1 MIKPEAKLNPKIFEN
16 DVEKKPIRDGFGT
29 GVVKAGEENKN
40 VVVLTADL
48 NESTRTEA
56 FSKKFPERF
65 FEIGIAEQNLA
76 SVASGMAHIGKIPF
90 ATSYAMFN
98 PGRNWEQI
106 RTTVA
111 YNNQPVKIVGSHAG
125 LTTGPD
131 GGTHQALEDMA
142 LMRVIPNMVV
152 ISPCDA
158 IEAEKATVAC
168 AKNNQPTYLRLCR
181 EKTPVIT
188 TNETSF
194 EIGKA
199 QVLFQSKINFDEDL
213 DFTIFATGFLVH
225 NALVAAKEL
234 SEATGLLKKTKLKI
248 AVINIHTIKP
258 LDTDLILKY
267 AKHSKMIFTVEEH
280 QIAGGMGSAIAEFLA
295 EKNPIKIGFIGV
307 RDQFGQSGK
316 PFELIEKYGL
326 DAEGIKKQI
335 LAIISKK

>member
-48 NESTRTEA
+48 NESTRAEE

-76 SVASGMAHIGKIPF
+76 SVASGMAHVGKVPF

-152 ISPCDA
+152 VSPCDA
-158 IEAEKATVAC
+158 IEAEKATLAC
-168 AKNNQPTYLRLCR
+168 AKNNQPTYLRLGR
-181 EKTPVIT
+181 EKTPIIT
-188 TNETSF
+188 TKETPF
-194 EIGKA
+194 EIGRGV
-199 QVLFQSKINFDEDL
+199 VLFQSLINFDEVL

-225 NALVAAKEL
+225 NALIVAKEL
-234 SEATGLLKKTKLKI
+234 SQKNKLKI

-258 LDTDLILKY
+258 LDTNLILKY
-267 AKHSKMIFTVEEH
+267 AKHSKMIFTIEEH

-295 EKNPIKIGFIGV
+295 EKTPIKMGFIGV

-326 DAEGIKKQI
+326 DSEGIKKQI
-335 LAIISKK
+335 LAKISK